1 MKLLMW
7 FLLPGLMAQTAAGNF
22 PTVMAEPNLE
32 KRSELALRE
41 ADKAITAAK
50 SAYDAQNVNDF
61 KARVSDVEALVQ
73 LSYKSLQDTGKRA
86 RRSPKY
92 FKRAEMG
99 IRALLRRLVSLEN
112 DVAIDDRPVVE
123 AARKELSSVHETVL
137 QDIMTK
143 K

>member
-7 FLLPGLMAQTAAGNF
+7 FVLPGLMVQTAAGDF
-22 PTVMAEPNLE
+22 PAVMAESNLE

-50 SAYDAQNVNDF
+50 TAYESQNIIDF

-112 DVAIDDRPVVE
+112 DISVDDKPVVE
-123 AARKELSSVHETVL
+123 AARKELNEVHETVL